1 MVLVLVVVYCRYCLD
16 ATGWLYR
23 MGCFWKSMDKKTFGY
38 RLLAMIAMVTHQ
50 NLGQSLQEE
59 EKVPQLIFTQDFK
72 AFINRVQCAS
82 LHRTLLLKNVLH
94 GCWLLQMGTT
104 LLPDAVAGAKEEQR
118 IAMQRW
124 LKFSAEIL
132 LWTLRCSRRHRNT
145 QNTLTSFVR
154 MIALDR
160 RVKTTIKSY
169 WICIIARLKMP
180 SPTLS
185 QPFNWWYI
193 IIKLQRAG
201 MLHSEYWCMALN
213 VYPGTPSC
221 WTVDLPIKCLVY
233 KEKAT
238 QTKTTV

>member
-1 MVLVLVVVYCRYCLD
+1 MFCMVADFCRWGRIY
-16 ATGWLYR
+16 
-23 MGCFWKSMDKKTFGY
+23 
-38 RLLAMIAMVTHQ
+38 
-50 NLGQSLQEE
+50 
-59 EKVPQLIFTQDFK
+59 
-72 AFINRVQCAS
+72 
-82 LHRTLLLKNVLH
+82 
-94 GCWLLQMGTT
+94 T

-118 IAMQRW
+118 VTMQRW
-124 LKFSAEIL
+124 LKFSAEML

-145 QNTLTSFVR
+145 QNTLTSFVH

-160 RVKTTIKSY
+160 RVETTIKSY

-180 SPTLS
+180 SPMLS

-201 MLHSEYWCMALN
+201 MLNSEYWCMALN
-213 VYPGTPSC
+213 VYPGTRSC

-238 QTKTTV
+238 QIKTTV